1 MWGLCVWKVIRPTP
15 KLNRSTTN
23 ETSRLDTALLQT
35 SEERLMWPRRVVITG
50 LSCSARSTANKVR
63 TQPLSSKTRNPPSR
77 SPPLRQSPCEA
88 VGPQTY
94 EERLPLVLRSSAQV
108 HYSLMTSKQR
118 GGQDKMKP
126 QSIQIPGLTLLNNL
140 APHAIAPTS
149 EGSLISP
156 AAPQPPAK
164 APYVLP
170 RKLKENKKAKARRA
184 LAEAHAQAALEH
196 MAQHPAAAPGPV
208 SGQHGYDQA
217 KSPCLLPQ
225 SRVLTSLS
233 IFRAYSFN
241 NFDFN
246 NANLMNLPPNNFHN
260 SNDFIARPPPTKP
273 RFPPKNQNLP
283 QDGRVAPSKASGGI
297 PDPTPLYI
305 AQSLPLPSSLRNPRR
320 ILVIVDLNG
329 TLLYRPNKRNPF
341 NFIQRP
347 HAREFLDY
355 CVDTFHV
362 AIWSSA
368 RPENVDKMVS
378 QLLSPQQRAKC
389 LVIWGR
395 DKFGLS
401 PADYSARVQCY
412 KRLSSIWNDPGV
424 AASHPAA
431 AQGQRWDQTNTVLV
445 DDSAEKGRSE
455 PYNILQLPEFEG
467 LSNEPPNVL
476 PQVHDYLNSLCYQTN
491 ISSYIR
497 DRPFRIDSSYRLP
510 PQPDS
515 HTA

>member
-1 MWGLCVWKVIRPTP
+1 
-15 KLNRSTTN
+15 
-23 ETSRLDTALLQT
+23 
-35 SEERLMWPRRVVITG
+35 MWPRR
-50 LSCSARSTANKVR
+50 
-63 TQPLSSKTRNPPSR
+63 PLSSKNRNPSSR
-77 SPPLRQSPCEA
+77 SPAPRQSPSEA
-88 VGPQTY
+88 VRSQAH
-94 EERLPLVLRSSAQV
+94 EERPPLVLRSSAEV
-108 HYSLMTSKQR
+108 HYSSMTSKKGR
-118 GGQDKMKP
+118 GKDNMKP

-164 APYVLP
+164 ALYVLP

-184 LAEAHAQAALEH
+184 LAEAQAQAALNH
-196 MAQHPAAAPGPV
+196 MEQHLAPAPASV
-208 SGQHGYDQA
+208 SGQHG
-217 KSPCLLPQ
+217 
-225 SRVLTSLS
+225 
-233 IFRAYSFN
+233 AYNSN
-241 NFDFN
+241 NFDLN
-246 NANLMNLPPNNFHN
+246 NANFMNLPPNNFHN
-260 SNDFIARPPPTKP
+260 SNNNFIARPPPTGP
-273 RFPPKNQNLP
+273 RSPPKNLP

-305 AQSLPLPSSLRNPRR
+305 AQSLSLPSSLRNPRR

-412 KRLSSIWNDPGV
+412 KRLSSIWNDPSV

-467 LSNEPPNVL
+467 LAKEPPNVL
-476 PQVHDYLNSLCYQTN
+476 PQVHDYLNTLCYQTN

-510 PQPDS
+510 PPPVFPMP
-515 HTA
+515 

>member
-1 MWGLCVWKVIRPTP
+1 
-15 KLNRSTTN
+15 
-23 ETSRLDTALLQT
+23 
-35 SEERLMWPRRVVITG
+35 MWPRRVITG

-63 TQPLSSKTRNPPSR
+63 TQPLSSKTRNPSSR
-77 SPPLRQSPCEA
+77 SPPLRQSPSEA
-88 VGPQTY
+88 IGPETY
-94 EERLPLVLRSSAQV
+94 EERPPLVLRSSTEV
-108 HYSLMTSKQR
+108 HYSSTTSKKS
-118 GGQDKMKP
+118 GGKDKMKQ

-156 AAPQPPAK
+156 TAPQPPAK
-164 APYVLP
+164 APYVPP

-184 LAEAHAQAALEH
+184 LAEAQAQAALDH
-196 MAQHPAAAPGPV
+196 MAQHPTPTPAAAPV
-208 SGQHGYDQA
+208 SGQHG
-217 KSPCLLPQ
+217 
-225 SRVLTSLS
+225 
-233 IFRAYSFN
+233 AYNFN

-246 NANLMNLPPNNFHN
+246 NANFMNLPPNNFHN
-260 SNDFIARPPPTKP
+260 SNNFIARPPPTRS
-273 RFPPKNQNLP
+273 RFPPKNLP

-320 ILVIVDLNG
+320 ILVIMDLNG

-347 HAREFLDY
+347 HARQFLDY

-412 KRLSSIWNDPGV
+412 KRLSSIWNDPTV

-476 PQVHDYLNSLCYQTN
+476 PQVHDYLNTLCYQTN

-497 DRPFRIDSSYRLP
+497 DRPFTIDSSYRLP
-510 PQPDS
+510 PPPDF
-515 HTA
+515 HAA

>member
-1 MWGLCVWKVIRPTP
+1 
-15 KLNRSTTN
+15 
-23 ETSRLDTALLQT
+23 
-35 SEERLMWPRRVVITG
+35 MWPRRVITG
-50 LSCSARSTANKVR
+50 LSCSARSAATKIR
-63 TQPLSSKTRNPPSR
+63 TQPLSSKHRNPSSR
-77 SPPLRQSPCEA
+77 SPPLRQSPSEA
-88 VGPQTY
+88 IGPETH
-94 EERLPLVLRSSAQV
+94 EERPPLVLRSSAEVQ
-108 HYSLMTSKQR
+108 YSSTSSEQSR
-118 GGQDKMKP
+118 GKGKMKP

-170 RKLKENKKAKARRA
+170 RKQKENKKAKARRA
-184 LAEAHAQAALEH
+184 LAEAQAQAAMSR
-196 MAQHPAAAPGPV
+196 MAQDAAPAPV
-208 SGQHGYDQA
+208 SGQHGAYNFNHFD
-217 KSPCLLPQ
+217 
-225 SRVLTSLS
+225 LTN
-233 IFRAYSFN
+233 AN
-241 NFDFN
+241 NF
-246 NANLMNLPPNNFHN
+246 LNLPPNNFRN
-260 SNDFIARPPPTKP
+260 SNNFIARPPPVGP
-273 RFPPKNQNLP
+273 RFPPKNLP

-305 AQSLPLPSSLRNPRR
+305 AQSLSLPSSLRNPRR
-320 ILVIVDLNG
+320 ILVIMDLNG

-368 RPENVDKMVS
+368 RPENVDKMVG

-412 KRLSSIWNDPGV
+412 KRLSSIWNDPNV
-424 AASHPAA
+424 VASHPAA

-467 LSNEPPNVL
+467 LANEPPNVL
-476 PQVHDYLNSLCYQTN
+476 PQVHDYLNTLCYQTN

-497 DRPFRIDSSYRLP
+497 DRPFRIDSTYSLP
-510 PQPDS
+510 PPPDF
-515 HTA
+515 HMA